1 MVMKFKA
8 KKAKN
13 KRVDEKLD
21 RADRVVSL
29 SEKIAKVG
37 FLLAN
42 IIEKVFGWFQ

>member
-21 RADRVVSL
+21 RVVSL

-37 FLLAN
+37 FLLVN
-42 IIEKVFGWFQ
+42 IIEKVLGWFQ